1 MEREKNLDQIPSIY
15 TVSVLGAEEILKK
28 IQLFPKKEKLLLKND
43 GFFEKEKKHDTLTER
58 MEFFTPERDLENTV
72 KELESL
78 FISEQQEKSIRTE
91 ENIQILIDERQ
102 QELGDK
108 KGSVNNLFLEIH
120 KNPYRIPFE
129 IQLFPYSRDDI
140 YPREKT
146 RKSLSNQENF
156 TYYTFPPEKYL
167 VLAFYEILNGLEL
180 LNDLSW
186 YKEVYEILNR
196 EPLEGRKVWEGLRHL
211 LSEHPIPSV
220 EKRMETIESYKN
232 YGYMKKRWKS
242 QSRRCRGHY
251 PQWEQVI
258 TLLSAF
264 FRPIFEGVLKDEIF
278 LGDWMPQLSRYLD

>member
-1 MEREKNLDQIPSIY
+1 MEREKNSDQIPSIY

-91 ENIQILIDERQ
+91 ENIQ
-102 QELGDK
+102 
-108 KGSVNNLFLEIH
+108 
-120 KNPYRIPFE
+120 NPYRIPFE

-156 TYYTFPPEKYL
+156 TYYTFPPEEYL